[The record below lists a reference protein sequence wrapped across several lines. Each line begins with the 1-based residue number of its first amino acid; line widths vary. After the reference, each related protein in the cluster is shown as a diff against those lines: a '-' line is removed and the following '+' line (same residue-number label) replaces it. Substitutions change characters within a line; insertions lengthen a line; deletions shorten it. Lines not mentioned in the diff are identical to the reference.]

1 MWPEDIKTTLDY
13 VQTDGLGIT
22 SPAINLHSGVG
33 SVWGGGKATTHTHT
47 HTHTNGFFCEAQ
59 RNLVSETCAVFRAHV
74 WCMGNTVV
82 TKEGDSGH
90 GKCCE
95 SLLFFAKR
103 LWLIC
108 ECLWILGL
116 PWLICECLDSGGSLE
131 APGSFYHRS

>member
-1 MWPEDIKTTLDY
+1 MARGYKDYTRLCSDRWPGDNKPGYQFTQWCR
-13 VQTDGLGIT
+13 VC
-22 SPAINLHSGVG
+22 VG
-33 SVWGGGKATTHTHT
+33 RWKGHHTHTHT

-74 WCMGNTVV
+74 WCVGNTVV